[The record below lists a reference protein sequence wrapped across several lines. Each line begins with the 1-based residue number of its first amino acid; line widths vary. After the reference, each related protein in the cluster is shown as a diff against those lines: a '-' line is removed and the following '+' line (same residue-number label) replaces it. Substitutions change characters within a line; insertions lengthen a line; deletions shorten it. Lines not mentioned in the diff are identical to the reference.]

1 MKNLK
6 IGVRLGG
13 GFAAVLFLLTSLT
26 VVGIVQMQGASKE
39 TDALVNVKVR
49 NERLIGEWTKVI
61 EVNAAR
67 TAAAW
72 KVSDPG
78 HQKQFETEMAASSA
92 RATEIQNA
100 IGKSQLNAEEQA
112 LYQEVL
118 STRKAYTEVRKNVF
132 KAKNAG
138 DLELGKRLYEGDMAV
153 KRDIYLA
160 ALKKLEML
168 EAKLLDESAAQI
180 RSRYENGRLLLISLG
195 VAAILLGIACA
206 YWITRSI
213 TRPITRAVEVAEA
226 VSAGDLT
233 SHIVV
238 ESRDETGQLMHAL
251 KNMNDK
257 LISIVGQV
265 RAGTDAIST
274 ASSEIAAGNLDLS
287 SRTEEQA
294 SSLEETAS
302 SMEELTSTV
311 KLNADNA
318 RSANQLAIDASQIAS
333 KGGAVVSEVVSTMGS
348 INDSSRKIVDIISVI
363 DAIAFQTN
371 ILALNAAVEAAR
383 AGEQGRGFAVVAS
396 EVRNLAQRSSQAA
409 KEIKGLID
417 DSVQKVEAGSQLV
430 DKAGRTMDEIVQS
443 ISHVT
448 QIMNQIT
455 DASDEQR
462 TGIEQVNQA
471 IGQMDQVTQ
480 QNAALVEQAAAA
492 AESMQ
497 EQAARL
503 ADVVG
508 LFKLDAAQQYAA
520 DSVSSKV
527 VRTAAARPAQSA
539 APATRR
545 TLGPASASGPVP
557 AHAAQSA
564 AAGARTVAGQAAKVA
579 QPDPVRA
586 SKPRAPA
593 TTGADEWEEF

>member
-13 GFAAVLFLLTSLT
+13 GFAAVLALLTTLT
-26 VVGIVQMQGASKE
+26 VVGIVQMQHASQQ
-39 TDALVNVKVR
+39 TDELVNVKVR
-49 NERLIGEWTKVI
+49 NERLIGEWAKVI

-72 KVSDPG
+72 KVSDPE
-78 HQKQFETEMAASSA
+78 HQKQFEKEMAASSA
-92 RATEIQNA
+92 RATEIQDA
-100 IGKSQLNAEEQA
+100 IGKSQLNAQEQA
-112 LYQEVL
+112 LYQDVL
-118 STRKAYTEVRKNVF
+118 ATRKAYTEVRKNVF

-153 KRDIYLA
+153 KRDVYLA
-160 ALKKLEML
+160 TLNKLAQL
-168 EAKLLDESAAQI
+168 EAQLLDVTAGQI
-180 RSRYENGRLLLISLG
+180 RTRYENGRLLLVSLG
-195 VAAILLGIACA
+195 LVAIALGIACA

-226 VSAGDLT
+226 VSTGDLT

-238 ESRDETGQLMHAL
+238 ESRDETGQLMYAL

-257 LISIVGQV
+257 LVGIVGQV
-265 RAGTDAIST
+265 RASTDSIST

-287 SRTEEQA
+287 SRTEQQA

-311 KLNADNA
+311 KLNADHA

-396 EVRNLAQRSSQAA
+396 EVRNLAHRSSQAA
-409 KEIKGLID
+409 KEIKDLIN

-448 QIMNQIT
+448 QIMNQIS

-497 EQAARL
+497 EQASRL
-503 ADVVG
+503 TDVVG
-508 LFKLDAAQQYAA
+508 LFKLDASRLATVQPDSAVMPTRTPLRRPAA
-520 DSVSSKV
+520 VAL
-527 VRTAAARPAQSA
+527 RATPPAATARPGKAIKK
-539 APATRR
+539 
-545 TLGPASASGPVP
+545 PV
-557 AHAAQSA
+557 
-564 AAGARTVAGQAAKVA
+564 TAGQ
-579 QPDPVRA
+579 
-586 SKPRAPA
+586 
-593 TTGADEWEEF
+593 DEWEEF

>member
-13 GFAAVLFLLTSLT
+13 GFAAVLLLLTSLT
-26 VVGIVQMQGASKE
+26 VVGIVQMQDASRE

-49 NERLIGEWTKVI
+49 NERLIGEWAKVI

-72 KVSDPG
+72 KVSDAG
-78 HQKQFETEMAASSA
+78 HQKQFEQEMAVSSA
-92 RATEIQNA
+92 RATEIQNE
-100 IGKSQLNAEEQA
+100 IGKSQLNEQEQT
-112 LYQEVL
+112 LFQQVL
-118 STRKAYTEVRKNVF
+118 STRKAYTEVRKEVF

-138 DLELGKRLYEGDMAV
+138 DLELGKRLYEGDMAA
-153 KRDIYLA
+153 KRDIYLGT
-160 ALKKLEML
+160 LNKLAQL
-168 EAKLLDESAAQI
+168 EAQLLDVTAAQI
-180 RSRYENGRLLLISLG
+180 RSRYENGRMLLVSLG
-195 VAAILLGIACA
+195 LAAIALGIACA

-226 VSAGDLT
+226 VSTGDLT

-257 LISIVGQV
+257 LVGIVGQV
-265 RAGTDAIST
+265 RASTDSIST

-287 SRTEEQA
+287 SRTEQQA

-311 KLNADNA
+311 KLNADHA

-396 EVRNLAQRSSQAA
+396 EVRNLAHRSSQAA
-409 KEIKGLID
+409 KEIKDLIN

-430 DKAGRTMDEIVQS
+430 DRAGRTMDEIVQS

-448 QIMNQIT
+448 QIMNQIS

-497 EQAARL
+497 EQASRL
-503 ADVVG
+503 TDVVG
-508 LFKLDAAQQYAA
+508 LFKLDAARLGAVQPDSAVMPTRAPLRRPVAA
-520 DSVSSKV
+520 
-527 VRTAAARPAQSA
+527 VRSTPPAAVRPATA
-539 APATRR
+539 RKTPV
-545 TLGPASASGPVP
+545 ASG
-557 AHAAQSA
+557 Q
-564 AAGARTVAGQAAKVA
+564 
-579 QPDPVRA
+579 
-586 SKPRAPA
+586 
-593 TTGADEWEEF
+593 DEWEEF

>member
-6 IGVRLGG
+6 IGIRLGG
-13 GFAAVLFLLTSLT
+13 AFAAVLLLLTSLT
-26 VVGIVQMQGASKE
+26 VVGIVQMQSASKE
-39 TDALVNVKVR
+39 TDTLISVKVR
-49 NERLIGEWTKVI
+49 NERLIAEWTKVI

-72 KVSDPG
+72 KVSDPE
-78 HQKQFETEMAASSA
+78 HQKQFEKEMAVSSA
-92 RATEIQNA
+92 RATEIQND
-100 IGKSQLNAEEQA
+100 IGKSELNAEEQA

-118 STRKAYTEVRKNVF
+118 STRKAYTDVRKNVF

-138 DLELGKRLYEGDMAV
+138 DLELGKRLYEGDMAA

-160 ALKKLEML
+160 ALKKLEVL
-168 EAKLLDESAAQI
+168 EARLLDEAAAHI

-195 VAAILLGIACA
+195 AVAILLGIACA

-257 LISIVGQV
+257 LVSIVGQV
-265 RAGTDAIST
+265 RAGTESIST

-333 KGGAVVSEVVSTMGS
+333 KGGVVVSEVVSTMGS

-396 EVRNLAQRSSQAA
+396 EVRNLAQRSSAAA

-462 TGIEQVNQA
+462 AGIEQVNQA

-480 QNAALVEQAAAA
+480 QNAALVEEAAAA

-497 EQAARL
+497 EQAAKL

-508 LFKLDAAQQYAA
+508 VFKLDATQQYVPA
-520 DSVSSKV
+520 SVSARPAAGQPAARRTV
-527 VRTAAARPAQSA
+527 TAAARTSA
-539 APATRR
+539 PTVVAH
-545 TLGPASASGPVP
+545 SASGPVK
-557 AHAAQSA
+557 
-564 AAGARTVAGQAAKVA
+564 AAK
-579 QPDPVRA
+579 PDTA
-586 SKPRAPA
+586 HTSKPRAPVA
-593 TTGADEWEEF
+593 SGADEWEEF

>member
-13 GFAAVLFLLTSLT
+13 GFAAVLVLLTTLT
-26 VVGIVQMQGASKE
+26 VVGIVQMQNASRE
-39 TDALVNVKVR
+39 TEDLVHVKVR
-49 NERLIGEWTKVI
+49 NERLIAEWAKVI

-72 KVSDPG
+72 KVSDPE
-78 HQKQFETEMAASSA
+78 HQKQFEKEMAVSSA
-92 RATEIQNA
+92 RATEIQDA
-100 IGKSQLNAEEQA
+100 IGKSQLSDQEKA
-112 LYQEVL
+112 LYQDVL
-118 STRKAYTEVRKNVF
+118 ATRKAYTEVRRNVF

-138 DLELGKRLYEGDMAV
+138 DLELGKRLYEGDMAAR
-153 KRDIYLA
+153 RDIYLA
-160 ALKKLEML
+160 SLDKLAKLE
-168 EAKLLDESAAQI
+168 AQLLDVTAGELRAG
-180 RSRYENGRLLLISLG
+180 YENGRLLLISLG
-195 VAAILLGIACA
+195 LAAIALGIACA

-213 TRPITRAVEVAEA
+213 TRPITRAVAVAQA
-226 VSAGDLT
+226 VSTGDLT
-233 SHIVV
+233 SRIVV
-238 ESRDETGQLMHAL
+238 DSTDETGQLMQAL
-251 KNMNDK
+251 KEMNDK
-257 LISIVGQV
+257 LVSIVGQV
-265 RAGTDAIST
+265 RTSTDAIGT

-287 SRTEEQA
+287 SRTEQQA

-311 KLNADNA
+311 KRNADNA

-333 KGGAVVSEVVSTMGS
+333 RGGVVVSEVVSTMGS
-348 INDSSRKIVDIISVI
+348 INESSRKIVDIISVI

-396 EVRNLAQRSSQAA
+396 EVRGLAQRSSQAA

-455 DASDEQR
+455 DASEQQR
-462 TGIEQVNQA
+462 SGIEQVNQA

-480 QNAALVEQAAAA
+480 QNAALVEEAAAA

-497 EQAARL
+497 EQATRL
-503 ADVVG
+503 TDVVG
-508 LFKLDAAQQYAA
+508 LFKLDASQVTRA
-520 DSVSSKV
+520 V
-527 VRTAAARPAQSA
+527 AAAPVT
-539 APATRR
+539 TRR
-545 TLGPASASGPVP
+545 PQAVAV
-557 AHAAQSA
+557 A
-564 AAGARTVAGQAAKVA
+564 AAG
-579 QPDPVRA
+579 
-586 SKPRAPA
+586 KPRKAVAA
-593 TTGADEWEEF
+593 TGSDWEEF

>member
-1 MKNLK
+1 MKNLR

-13 GFAAVLFLLTSLT
+13 GFAAVLILLTSLT
-26 VVGIVQMQGASKE
+26 VVGIVQMQNASRE
-39 TDALVNVKVR
+39 TDELVNVKVR
-49 NERLIGEWTKVI
+49 NERLIGEWAKVI

-72 KVSDPG
+72 KVSDPA

-92 RATEIQNA
+92 RATEIQDA
-100 IGKSQLNAEEQA
+100 IGKSQLNAQEQA
-112 LYQEVL
+112 QYQDVL
-118 STRKAYTEVRKNVF
+118 ATRKAYTEVRKNVF

-138 DLELGKRLYEGDMAV
+138 DMALGRQLYEGEMATR
-153 KRDIYLA
+153 RDSYLA
-160 ALKKLEML
+160 SLSKLAQL
-168 EAKLLDESAAQI
+168 EAQLLDVTAGQI

-213 TRPITRAVEVAEA
+213 TRPITRAVEVAQA

-233 SHIVV
+233 SNIVV
-238 ESRDETGQLMHAL
+238 DSTDETGQLMHAL
-251 KNMNDK
+251 KDMNDK
-257 LISIVGQV
+257 LVSIVSQV
-265 RAGTDAIST
+265 RASTDSIAT
-274 ASSEIAAGNLDLS
+274 ASGEIAAGNLDLS
-287 SRTEEQA
+287 SRTEQQA

-311 KLNADNA
+311 KHNADNA
-318 RSANQLAIDASQIAS
+318 RSANQLALDASQIAS
-333 KGGAVVSEVVSTMGS
+333 RGGAVVSEVVSTMGS

-383 AGEQGRGFAVVAS
+383 AGEQGRGFAVVAT

-455 DASDEQR
+455 DASEEQR
-462 TGIEQVNQA
+462 AGIEQVNQA

-480 QNAALVEQAAAA
+480 QNAALVEEAAAA

-497 EQAARL
+497 DQAARL
-503 ADVVG
+503 RGVVG
-508 LFKLDAAQQYAA
+508 LFKLDARQVA
-520 DSVSSKV
+520 
-527 VRTAAARPAQSA
+527 RAAAAPSAPLVPAVRRSA
-539 APATRR
+539 A
-545 TLGPASASGPVP
+545 L
-557 AHAAQSA
+557 
-564 AAGARTVAGQAAKVA
+564 AAGKAK
-579 QPDPVRA
+579 
-586 SKPRAPA
+586 
-593 TTGADEWEEF
+593 EWEEF

>member
-13 GFAAVLFLLTSLT
+13 AFAAVLLLLTSLT
-26 VVGIVQMQGASKE
+26 VVGIVQMQSASKE
-39 TDALVNVKVR
+39 TDTLVNVKVR
-49 NERLIGEWTKVI
+49 NERLIAEWTKVI

-72 KVSDPG
+72 KVSDPE
-78 HQKQFETEMAASSA
+78 HQKQFEKEMAVSSA
-92 RATEIQNA
+92 RATEIQND
-100 IGKSQLNAEEQA
+100 IGKSELNAEEQA

-138 DLELGKRLYEGDMAV
+138 DLELGKRLYEGDMAA

-160 ALKKLEML
+160 ALKKLEVL
-168 EAKLLDESAAQI
+168 EARLLDEAAVQI

-195 VAAILLGIACA
+195 AVAILLGIACA

-257 LISIVGQV
+257 LVSIVGQV
-265 RAGTDAIST
+265 RAGTESIST

-311 KLNADNA
+311 KLNAENA

-333 KGGAVVSEVVSTMGS
+333 KGGVVVSEVVSTMGS

-396 EVRNLAQRSSQAA
+396 EVRNLAQRSSAAA

-462 TGIEQVNQA
+462 AGIEQVNQA

-480 QNAALVEQAAAA
+480 QNAALVEEAAAA

-497 EQAARL
+497 EQAAKL

-508 LFKLDAAQQYAA
+508 VFKLDATQQYVPA
-520 DSVSSKV
+520 SVSARPAAGQPAARRTV
-527 VRTAAARPAQSA
+527 TAAARTSA
-539 APATRR
+539 PTVVAR
-545 TLGPASASGPVP
+545 SASGPVK
-557 AHAAQSA
+557 
-564 AAGARTVAGQAAKVA
+564 AAKPNTVHT
-579 QPDPVRA
+579 
-586 SKPRAPA
+586 SKPRTAVA
-593 TTGADEWEEF
+593 SGADEWEEF

>member
-13 GFAAVLFLLTSLT
+13 GFAAVLALLTTLT
-26 VVGIVQMQGASKE
+26 VVGIVQMQHASQQ

-49 NERLIGEWTKVI
+49 NERLIGEWAKVI

-72 KVSDPG
+72 KVSDPE
-78 HQKQFETEMAASSA
+78 HQKQFEKEMAASSA
-92 RATEIQNA
+92 RATEIQDA
-100 IGKSQLNAEEQA
+100 IGKSQLNAQEQA
-112 LYQEVL
+112 LYQDVL
-118 STRKAYTEVRKNVF
+118 ATRKAYTEVRKNVF

-138 DLELGKRLYEGDMAV
+138 DLELGKRLYEGEMAA

-160 ALKKLEML
+160 SLDKLAKLE
-168 EAKLLDESAAQI
+168 AQLLDVTAGEI
-180 RSRYENGRLLLISLG
+180 RAGYENGRLLLGSLG

-213 TRPITRAVEVAEA
+213 TRPITRAVEVAQA
-226 VSAGDLT
+226 VSTGDLT
-233 SHIVV
+233 SDIVV
-238 ESRDETGQLMHAL
+238 DSTDETGQLMHAL
-251 KNMNDK
+251 KDMNDK
-257 LISIVGQV
+257 LVSIVGQV
-265 RAGTDAIST
+265 RASTDSIGT

-287 SRTEEQA
+287 SRTEQQA

-333 KGGAVVSEVVSTMGS
+333 RGGAVVSEVVSTMGS

-455 DASDEQR
+455 DASEEQR
-462 TGIEQVNQA
+462 AGIEQVNQA

-480 QNAALVEQAAAA
+480 QNAALVEEAAAA

-503 ADVVG
+503 TDVVG
-508 LFKLDAAQQYAA
+508 LFKLDARQVTRA
-520 DSVSSKV
+520 
-527 VRTAAARPAQSA
+527 SA
-539 APATRR
+539 VAPVTTRR
-545 TLGPASASGPVP
+545 PLAVA
-557 AHAAQSA
+557 
-564 AAGARTVAGQAAKVA
+564 VAG
-579 QPDPVRA
+579 
-586 SKPRAPA
+586 KPRKAVAA
-593 TTGADEWEEF
+593 TAGDWEEF

>member
-13 GFAAVLFLLTSLT
+13 GFAAVLLLLLSLT
-26 VVGIVQMQGASKE
+26 VVGIVQMQSASKE

-72 KVSDPG
+72 KVSDPA

-92 RATEIQNA
+92 RATEIQND
-100 IGKSQLNAEEQA
+100 IGKSELNAQEQA

-118 STRKAYTEVRKNVF
+118 STRKAYTEVRKEVF

-160 ALKKLEML
+160 SLKKLELL
-168 EAKLLDESAAQI
+168 EAGLLDETAAQI

-238 ESRDETGQLMHAL
+238 DSRDETGQLMHAL

-257 LISIVGQV
+257 LVSIVGQV
-265 RAGTDAIST
+265 RAGTESIGT
-274 ASSEIAAGNLDLS
+274 ASSQIAAGNLDLS

-333 KGGAVVSEVVSTMGS
+333 KGGVVVSEVVSTMGS

-396 EVRNLAQRSSQAA
+396 EVRNLAQRSAAAA

-417 DSVQKVEAGSQLV
+417 DSVEKVEAGSQLV

-455 DASDEQR
+455 DASEEQR
-462 TGIEQVNQA
+462 AGIEQVNQA
-471 IGQMDQVTQ
+471 VGQMDQVTQ
-480 QNAALVEQAAAA
+480 QNAALVEEAAAA

-497 EQAARL
+497 EQAAKL

-508 LFKLDAAQQYAA
+508 LFKLDATQQYAA
-520 DSVSSKV
+520 ANAAANTANTANAATTATTARVSG
-527 VRTAAARPAQSA
+527 AARPVA
-539 APATRR
+539 APAAVKSATR
-545 TLGPASASGPVP
+545 
-557 AHAAQSA
+557 
-564 AAGARTVAGQAAKVA
+564 
-579 QPDPVRA
+579 
-586 SKPRAPA
+586 RAPA
-593 TTGADEWEEF
+593 PAVAVPARTAMADAARTRTPKAPVASGADEWEEF

>member
-13 GFAAVLFLLTSLT
+13 GFAAVLLLLTSLT
-26 VVGIVQMQGASKE
+26 VVGIVQMQSASKE

-72 KVSDPG
+72 KVSDPE
-78 HQKQFETEMAASSA
+78 HQKQFEKEMAVSSA
-92 RATEIQNA
+92 RATEIQND
-100 IGKSQLNAEEQA
+100 IGKSQLSAEEQA
-112 LYQEVL
+112 LYQDVL

-138 DLELGKRLYEGDMAV
+138 DLELGKRLYEGDMGV

-160 ALKKLEML
+160 SLKKLEVL

-180 RSRYENGRLLLISLG
+180 RSRYESGRLLLISLG

-257 LISIVGQV
+257 LVSIVGQV
-265 RAGTDAIST
+265 RAGTESIST

-333 KGGAVVSEVVSTMGS
+333 KGGVVVSEVVSTMGS

-396 EVRNLAQRSSQAA
+396 EVRNLAQRSSAAA

-462 TGIEQVNQA
+462 TGIEQVNRA

-480 QNAALVEQAAAA
+480 QNAALVEEAAAA

-497 EQAARL
+497 EQAAKL
-503 ADVVG
+503 AEVVG
-508 LFKLDAAQQYAA
+508 VFKLDATQHYVAA
-520 DSVSSKV
+520 SAGPSV
-527 VRTAAARPAQSA
+527 TASAPAAMRPATRPVTRPTIQPARHRAPAPAVA
-539 APATRR
+539 APAP
-545 TLGPASASGPVP
+545 GK
-557 AHAAQSA
+557 AAQA
-564 AAGARTVAGQAAKVA
+564 DA
-579 QPDPVRA
+579 VRA
-586 SKPRAPA
+586 RAPKA
-593 TTGADEWEEF
+593 PVASGADEWEEF

>member
-13 GFAAVLFLLTSLT
+13 GFAAVLLLLTSLT
-26 VVGIVQMQGASKE
+26 VVGIVQMQSASKE

-72 KVSDPG
+72 KVSDPE
-78 HQKQFETEMAASSA
+78 HQKQFEKEMSVSSA
-92 RATEIQNA
+92 RATEIQND
-100 IGKSQLNAEEQA
+100 IGKSQLSAEEQA
-112 LYQEVL
+112 LYQDVL

-160 ALKKLEML
+160 ALKKLEVL
-168 EAKLLDESAAQI
+168 EAKLLNESAAQI
-180 RSRYENGRLLLISLG
+180 RSRYESGRLLLISLG
-195 VAAILLGIACA
+195 VVAILLGIACA

-257 LISIVGQV
+257 LVSIVGQV
-265 RAGTDAIST
+265 RVGTESIST

-333 KGGAVVSEVVSTMGS
+333 KGGVVVSEVVSTMGS

-396 EVRNLAQRSSQAA
+396 EVRNLAQRSSAAA

-462 TGIEQVNQA
+462 AGIEQVNRA

-480 QNAALVEQAAAA
+480 QNAALVEEAAAA

-497 EQAARL
+497 EQAAKL

-508 LFKLDAAQQYAA
+508 VFKLDATQHYVAA
-520 DSVSSKV
+520 SAGPSV
-527 VRTAAARPAQSA
+527 TASAPGKAAMQAATRPALR
-539 APATRR
+539 PAIQ
-545 TLGPASASGPVP
+545 PAK
-557 AHAAQSA
+557 
-564 AAGARTVAGQAAKVA
+564 R
-579 QPDPVRA
+579 
-586 SKPRAPA
+586 RAPA
-593 TTGADEWEEF
+593 PAVAARAPKAPVASGADEWEEF

>member
-13 GFAAVLFLLTSLT
+13 GFAAVLLLLTTLT
-26 VVGIVQMQGASKE
+26 VVGIVQMQSASKE

-72 KVSDPG
+72 KVSDPE
-78 HQKQFETEMAASSA
+78 HQKQFEKEMAVSSS
-92 RATEIQNA
+92 RATEIQDA
-100 IGKSQLNAEEQA
+100 IGKSELNAEEQS

-138 DLELGKRLYEGDMAV
+138 DLELGKRLYEGDMAA
-153 KRDIYLA
+153 KRDVYLA
-160 ALKKLEML
+160 ALKKLEVL
-168 EAKLLDESAAQI
+168 EARLLDETAAQI

-195 VAAILLGIACA
+195 VVAILLGIACA

-213 TRPITRAVEVAEA
+213 TRPITRAVEVAQA

-257 LISIVGQV
+257 LVSIVGQV
-265 RAGTDAIST
+265 RAGTESIST

-333 KGGAVVSEVVSTMGS
+333 KGGVVVSEVVSTMGS

-396 EVRNLAQRSSQAA
+396 EVRNLAQRSSAAA

-417 DSVQKVEAGSQLV
+417 DSVQKVEAGSHLV

-462 TGIEQVNQA
+462 AGIEQVNQA

-480 QNAALVEQAAAA
+480 QNAALVEEAAAA

-497 EQAARL
+497 EQAAKL

-508 LFKLDAAQQYAA
+508 LFKLDATQQYVSA
-520 DSVSSKV
+520 SVS
-527 VRTAAARPAQSA
+527 ARPAA
-539 APATRR
+539 ANVVKPAARR
-545 TLGPASASGPVP
+545 TVTASARTSASTFVAHAASGP
-557 AHAAQSA
+557 AK
-564 AAGARTVAGQAAKVA
+564 AAK
-579 QPDPVRA
+579 PDTTPA
-586 SKPRAPA
+586 SKPRAPVA
-593 TTGADEWEEF
+593 SGADEWEEF

>member
-13 GFAAVLFLLTSLT
+13 GFAAVLLLLTSLT
-26 VVGIVQMQGASKE
+26 VVGIVQMQSASKE

-72 KVSDPG
+72 KVSDPE
-78 HQKQFETEMAASSA
+78 HQKQFEKEMAVSSA
-92 RATEIQNA
+92 RATEIQND
-100 IGKSQLNAEEQA
+100 IGKSQLSAEEQA
-112 LYQEVL
+112 LYQDVL

-138 DLELGKRLYEGDMAV
+138 DLELGKRLYEGDMAA

-160 ALKKLEML
+160 ALKKLEVL

-180 RSRYENGRLLLISLG
+180 RSRYESGRLLLISLG

-257 LISIVGQV
+257 LVSIVGQV
-265 RAGTDAIST
+265 RAGTESIST

-333 KGGAVVSEVVSTMGS
+333 KGGVVVSEVVSTMGS

-396 EVRNLAQRSSQAA
+396 EVRNLAQRSSAAA

-480 QNAALVEQAAAA
+480 QNAALVEEAAAA

-497 EQAARL
+497 EQAAKL

-508 LFKLDAAQQYAA
+508 LFKLDATQHYVSASASPSVTASAPAA
-520 DSVSSKV
+520 M
-527 VRTAAARPAQSA
+527 RPATRPVTRPTMQPARHRAPAPAVA
-539 APATRR
+539 APAP
-545 TLGPASASGPVP
+545 GK
-557 AHAAQSA
+557 AAQA
-564 AAGARTVAGQAAKVA
+564 DA
-579 QPDPVRA
+579 VRA
-586 SKPRAPA
+586 RAPKA
-593 TTGADEWEEF
+593 PVASGADEWEEF

>member
-13 GFAAVLFLLTSLT
+13 AFAAVLLLLTSLT
-26 VVGIVQMQGASKE
+26 VVGIVQMQSASKE

-72 KVSDPG
+72 KVGDPE
-78 HQKQFETEMAASSA
+78 HQKQFEQEMAVSSA

-100 IGKSQLNAEEQA
+100 IGKSELSAEEQA

-118 STRKAYTEVRKNVF
+118 STRKAYTDVRKDVF

-138 DLELGKRLYEGDMAV
+138 DLELGKRLYEGDMTT

-160 ALKKLEML
+160 SLNKLAVL
-168 EAKLLDESAAQI
+168 EARLLDEAATHI
-180 RSRYENGRLLLISLG
+180 RSRYENGRLLQISLG
-195 VAAILLGIACA
+195 AVAILLGIACA

-238 ESRDETGQLMHAL
+238 DSRDETGQLMHAL

-257 LISIVGQV
+257 LVSIVGQV
-265 RAGTDAIST
+265 RVGTESIST

-302 SMEELTSTV
+302 SMEDLTSTV
-311 KLNADNA
+311 KRNADNA

-396 EVRNLAQRSSQAA
+396 EVRNLAQRSSAAA

-462 TGIEQVNQA
+462 AGIEQVNQA

-497 EQAARL
+497 EQAAKL

-508 LFKLDAAQQYAA
+508 VFKLDATQHYVSTSAA
-520 DSVSSKV
+520 LSVKAPAP
-527 VRTAAARPAQSA
+527 VRTAVRPVAHAAVRRSPAQPAASPGKA
-539 APATRR
+539 APAEAVR
-545 TLGPASASGPVP
+545 
-557 AHAAQSA
+557 
-564 AAGARTVAGQAAKVA
+564 ARTPKAPVA
-579 QPDPVRA
+579 
-586 SKPRAPA
+586 S
-593 TTGADEWEEF
+593 GADEWEEF

>member
-26 VVGIVQMQGASKE
+26 VVGIVQMQSASKE

-49 NERLIGEWTKVI
+49 NERLIAEWTKVI

-72 KVSDPG
+72 KVSDPE
-78 HQKQFETEMAASSA
+78 HQKQFEKEMAVSSA
-92 RATEIQNA
+92 RATEIQND
-100 IGKSQLNAEEQA
+100 IGKSELSADEQA

-160 ALKKLEML
+160 SLKKLELL
-168 EAKLLDESAAQI
+168 EAKLLDETAAQI

-195 VAAILLGIACA
+195 VVAILLGIACA

-257 LISIVGQV
+257 LVSIVGQV
-265 RAGTDAIST
+265 RAGTESIST

-333 KGGAVVSEVVSTMGS
+333 KGGVVVSEVVSTMGS

-396 EVRNLAQRSSQAA
+396 EVRNLAQRSSAAA

-462 TGIEQVNQA
+462 AGIEQVNQA

-480 QNAALVEQAAAA
+480 QNAALVEEAAAA

-503 ADVVG
+503 AEVVG
-508 LFKLDAAQQYAA
+508 VFKLDATQQYVAA
-520 DSVSSKV
+520 SAGPSV
-527 VRTAAARPAQSA
+527 TAPAPAAMRAAMRPAIQ
-539 APATRR
+539 PAKRR
-545 TLGPASASGPVP
+545 APASAVTASTSDKAAPVE
-557 AHAAQSA
+557 AM
-564 AAGARTVAGQAAKVA
+564 R
-579 QPDPVRA
+579 
-586 SKPRAPA
+586 PRAPKA
-593 TTGADEWEEF
+593 PVASGADEWEEF

>member
-1 MKNLK
+1 M
-6 IGVRLGG
+6 
-13 GFAAVLFLLTSLT
+13 
-26 VVGIVQMQGASKE
+26 VGIVQMQSASKE

-72 KVSDPG
+72 KVSDPE
-78 HQKQFETEMAASSA
+78 HQKQFEKEMSVSSA
-92 RATEIQNA
+92 RATEIQND
-100 IGKSQLNAEEQA
+100 IGKSQLSAEEQA
-112 LYQEVL
+112 LYQDVL

-160 ALKKLEML
+160 ALKKLEVL
-168 EAKLLDESAAQI
+168 EAKLLNESAAQI
-180 RSRYENGRLLLISLG
+180 RSRYESGRLLLISLG
-195 VAAILLGIACA
+195 VVAILLGIACA

-257 LISIVGQV
+257 LVSIVGQV
-265 RAGTDAIST
+265 RVGTESIST

-333 KGGAVVSEVVSTMGS
+333 KGGVVVSEVVSTMGS

-396 EVRNLAQRSSQAA
+396 EVRNLAQRSSAAA

-462 TGIEQVNQA
+462 AGIEQVNRA

-480 QNAALVEQAAAA
+480 QNAALVEEAAAA

-497 EQAARL
+497 EQAAKL

-508 LFKLDAAQQYAA
+508 VFKLDATQHYVAA
-520 DSVSSKV
+520 SAGPSV
-527 VRTAAARPAQSA
+527 TASAPGKAAMQAATRPALR
-539 APATRR
+539 PAIQ
-545 TLGPASASGPVP
+545 PAK
-557 AHAAQSA
+557 
-564 AAGARTVAGQAAKVA
+564 R
-579 QPDPVRA
+579 
-586 SKPRAPA
+586 RAPA
-593 TTGADEWEEF
+593 PAVAARAPKAPVASGADEWEEF

>member
-13 GFAAVLFLLTSLT
+13 GFAAVLLLLTSLT
-26 VVGIVQMQGASKE
+26 VVGIVQMQSASKE

-72 KVSDPG
+72 KVSDPE
-78 HQKQFETEMAASSA
+78 HQKQFEQEMAVSSA
-92 RATEIQNA
+92 RATEIQND
-100 IGKSQLNAEEQA
+100 IGKSELSPDEQA

-118 STRKAYTEVRKNVF
+118 NTRKAYTEVRKNVF

-160 ALKKLEML
+160 SLKKLELL
-168 EAKLLDESAAQI
+168 EAKLLDETAAQI
-180 RSRYENGRLLLISLG
+180 RSRYENGRMLLISLG
-195 VAAILLGIACA
+195 VVAILLGIACA

-257 LISIVGQV
+257 LVSIVGQV
-265 RAGTDAIST
+265 RAGTESIST

-333 KGGAVVSEVVSTMGS
+333 KGGVVVSEVVSTMGS

-396 EVRNLAQRSSQAA
+396 EVRNLAQRSSAAA

-462 TGIEQVNQA
+462 AGIEQVNQA

-480 QNAALVEQAAAA
+480 QNAALVEEAAAA

-497 EQAARL
+497 EQAAKL

-508 LFKLDAAQQYAA
+508 LFKLDATQHYVSASAGP
-520 DSVSSKV
+520 SV
-527 VRTAAARPAQSA
+527 TASAPGKSATRPAPAIQPARHRAPAATVA
-539 APATRR
+539 APAP
-545 TLGPASASGPVP
+545 GK
-557 AHAAQSA
+557 AAQAEA
-564 AAGARTVAGQAAKVA
+564 ARARVSKAPVA
-579 QPDPVRA
+579 
-586 SKPRAPA
+586 S
-593 TTGADEWEEF
+593 GADEWEEF

>member
-1 MKNLK
+1 MKNLR

-13 GFAAVLFLLTSLT
+13 GFAAVLVLLTSLT
-26 VVGIVQMQGASKE
+26 VVGIVQMQNASRE
-39 TDALVNVKVR
+39 TDELVNVKVR
-49 NERLIGEWTKVI
+49 NERLIGEWAKVI

-72 KVSDPG
+72 KVSDPA

-92 RATEIQNA
+92 RATEIQDA
-100 IGKSQLNAEEQA
+100 IGKSQLNAEERAQ
-112 LYQEVL
+112 YQEVL
-118 STRKAYTEVRKNVF
+118 ATRKAYTEVRKNVF

-138 DLELGKRLYEGDMAV
+138 DLELGKRLYEGEMATR
-153 KRDIYLA
+153 RDVYLA
-160 ALKKLEML
+160 SLNKLARL
-168 EAKLLDESAAQI
+168 EAQLLDVTAGQI

-195 VAAILLGIACA
+195 TAAILLGIACA

-213 TRPITRAVEVAEA
+213 TRPITRAVEVAQA
-226 VSAGDLT
+226 VSTGDLT
-233 SHIVV
+233 SEIVV
-238 ESRDETGQLMHAL
+238 DSTDETGQLMHAL
-251 KNMNDK
+251 KDMNDK
-257 LISIVGQV
+257 LVSIVSQV
-265 RAGTDAIST
+265 RASTDSIAT
-274 ASSEIAAGNLDLS
+274 ASGEIAAGNLDLS
-287 SRTEEQA
+287 SRTEQQA

-311 KLNADNA
+311 KHNADNA

-333 KGGAVVSEVVSTMGS
+333 RGGAVVSEVVSTMGS

-383 AGEQGRGFAVVAS
+383 AGEQGRGFAVVAT

-455 DASDEQR
+455 DASEEQR
-462 TGIEQVNQA
+462 AGIEQVNQA

-480 QNAALVEQAAAA
+480 QNAALVEEAAAA

-503 ADVVG
+503 TGVVG
-508 LFKLDAAQQYAA
+508 LFKLDAGQLARAA
-520 DSVSSKV
+520 S
-527 VRTAAARPAQSA
+527 APAARVA
-539 APATRR
+539 RR
-545 TLGPASASGPVP
+545 PDALVT
-557 AHAAQSA
+557 
-564 AAGARTVAGQAAKVA
+564 GQAR
-579 QPDPVRA
+579 Q
-586 SKPRAPA
+586 
-593 TTGADEWEEF
+593 WEEF

>member
-13 GFAAVLFLLTSLT
+13 GFAAVLLLLTSLT
-26 VVGIVQMQGASKE
+26 VVGIVQMQSASLE
-39 TDALVNVKVR
+39 TDQLVNVKVR

-72 KVSDPG
+72 KVSDPE
-78 HQKQFETEMAASSA
+78 HQKQFEKEMAVSSA
-92 RATEIQNA
+92 RATEIQND
-100 IGKSQLNAEEQA
+100 IGKSELSAEEQA

-118 STRKAYTEVRKNVF
+118 STRKAYTDVRKDVF

-160 ALKKLEML
+160 ALKKLAVR
-168 EAKLLDESAAQI
+168 EARLLDETAAQI
-180 RSRYENGRLLLISLG
+180 RARYENGRLLLISLG
-195 VAAILLGIACA
+195 MAAMLLGIACA

-213 TRPITRAVEVAEA
+213 TRPITRAVQVAEA

-257 LISIVGQV
+257 LVSIVGQV
-265 RAGTDAIST
+265 RSGTESIST

-363 DAIAFQTN
+363 DAIASQTN

-396 EVRNLAQRSSQAA
+396 EVRNLAQRSAAAA

-417 DSVQKVEAGSQLV
+417 DSVEKVEAGSQLV

-455 DASDEQR
+455 DASEEQR
-462 TGIEQVNQA
+462 AGIEQVNQA
-471 IGQMDQVTQ
+471 VGQMDQVTQ
-480 QNAALVEQAAAA
+480 QNAALVEEAAAA

-497 EQAARL
+497 EQAAKL

-508 LFKLDAAQQYAA
+508 LFKLDATQQYAA
-520 DSVSSKV
+520 ANAAANTANTANAATTATTARVSG
-527 VRTAAARPAQSA
+527 AARPVA
-539 APATRR
+539 APAAVKSATR
-545 TLGPASASGPVP
+545 
-557 AHAAQSA
+557 
-564 AAGARTVAGQAAKVA
+564 
-579 QPDPVRA
+579 
-586 SKPRAPA
+586 RAPA
-593 TTGADEWEEF
+593 PAVAVPARTAMADAARTRTPKAPVASGADEWEEF

>member
-13 GFAAVLFLLTSLT
+13 GFAAVLLLLTTLT
-26 VVGIVQMQGASKE
+26 VVGIVQMQSASKE

-72 KVSDPG
+72 KVSDPE
-78 HQKQFETEMAASSA
+78 HQKQFEKEMAVSSA
-92 RATEIQNA
+92 RATEIQND
-100 IGKSQLNAEEQA
+100 IGKSQLSAEEQA
-112 LYQEVL
+112 LYQDVL

-138 DLELGKRLYEGDMAV
+138 DLELGKRLYEGDMAA

-180 RSRYENGRLLLISLG
+180 RSRYESGRLLLISLG
-195 VAAILLGIACA
+195 VVAILLGIACA

-226 VSAGDLT
+226 VSAGNLT

-257 LISIVGQV
+257 LVSIVGQV
-265 RAGTDAIST
+265 RAGTESIST

-333 KGGAVVSEVVSTMGS
+333 KGGVVVSEVVSTMGS

-396 EVRNLAQRSSQAA
+396 EVRNLAQRSSAAA

-462 TGIEQVNQA
+462 TGIEQVNRA

-480 QNAALVEQAAAA
+480 QNAALVEEAAAA

-497 EQAARL
+497 EQAAKL
-503 ADVVG
+503 AEVVG
-508 LFKLDAAQQYAA
+508 VFKLDATQHHVAA
-520 DSVSSKV
+520 SAGPSV
-527 VRTAAARPAQSA
+527 TASAPAAMRPATRPVTRPTIQPARHRAPAPAVA
-539 APATRR
+539 APAP
-545 TLGPASASGPVP
+545 GK
-557 AHAAQSA
+557 AAQA
-564 AAGARTVAGQAAKVA
+564 DA
-579 QPDPVRA
+579 VRA
-586 SKPRAPA
+586 RAPKA
-593 TTGADEWEEF
+593 PVASGADEWEEF

>member
-1 MKNLK
+1 MKNLR

-13 GFAAVLFLLTSLT
+13 GFAAVLVLLTSLT
-26 VVGIVQMQGASKE
+26 VVGIVQMQNASRE
-39 TDALVNVKVR
+39 TDELVNVKVR
-49 NERLIGEWTKVI
+49 NERLIGEWAKVI

-72 KVSDPG
+72 KVSDPA

-92 RATEIQNA
+92 RATEIQDA
-100 IGKSQLNAEEQA
+100 IGKSQLNAQEQA
-112 LYQEVL
+112 QYQDVL
-118 STRKAYTEVRKNVF
+118 ATRKAYTEVRKNVF

-138 DLELGKRLYEGDMAV
+138 DMALGRQLYEGEMATR
-153 KRDIYLA
+153 RDSYLA
-160 ALKKLEML
+160 SLSKLAQL
-168 EAKLLDESAAQI
+168 EAQLLDVTAGQI

-213 TRPITRAVEVAEA
+213 TRPITRAVEVAQA

-233 SHIVV
+233 SNIVV
-238 ESRDETGQLMHAL
+238 DSTDETGQLMHAL
-251 KNMNDK
+251 KDMNDK
-257 LISIVGQV
+257 LVSIVSQV
-265 RAGTDAIST
+265 RASTDSIAT
-274 ASSEIAAGNLDLS
+274 ASGEIAAGNLDLS
-287 SRTEEQA
+287 SRTEQQA

-311 KLNADNA
+311 KHNADNA

-333 KGGAVVSEVVSTMGS
+333 RGGAVVSEVVSTMGS

-383 AGEQGRGFAVVAS
+383 AGEQGRGFAVVAT

-455 DASDEQR
+455 DASEEQR
-462 TGIEQVNQA
+462 AGIEQVNQA

-480 QNAALVEQAAAA
+480 QNAALVEEAAAA

-497 EQAARL
+497 DQAARL
-503 ADVVG
+503 SGVVG
-508 LFKLDAAQQYAA
+508 LFKLDARQVA
-520 DSVSSKV
+520 
-527 VRTAAARPAQSA
+527 RAAAAPSAPLVPAVRRSA
-539 APATRR
+539 A
-545 TLGPASASGPVP
+545 L
-557 AHAAQSA
+557 
-564 AAGARTVAGQAAKVA
+564 AAGKAK
-579 QPDPVRA
+579 
-586 SKPRAPA
+586 
-593 TTGADEWEEF
+593 EWEEF

>member
-13 GFAAVLFLLTSLT
+13 GFAAVLLLLTTLT
-26 VVGIVQMQGASKE
+26 VVGIVQMQSASKE

-72 KVSDPG
+72 KVSDPE
-78 HQKQFETEMAASSA
+78 HQKQFEKEMAVSSA
-92 RATEIQNA
+92 RATEIQND
-100 IGKSQLNAEEQA
+100 IGKSQLSAEEQA
-112 LYQEVL
+112 LYQDVL

-138 DLELGKRLYEGDMAV
+138 DLELGKRLYEGDMAA

-180 RSRYENGRLLLISLG
+180 RSRYESGRLLLISLG
-195 VAAILLGIACA
+195 VVAILLGIACA

-226 VSAGDLT
+226 VSAGNLT

-257 LISIVGQV
+257 LVSIVGQV
-265 RAGTDAIST
+265 RAGTESIST

-333 KGGAVVSEVVSTMGS
+333 KGGVVVSEVVSTMGS

-363 DAIAFQTN
+363 DGIAFQTN

-396 EVRNLAQRSSQAA
+396 EVRNLAQRSSAAA

-462 TGIEQVNQA
+462 TGIEQVNRA

-480 QNAALVEQAAAA
+480 QNAALVEEAAAA

-497 EQAARL
+497 EQAAKL
-503 ADVVG
+503 AEVVG
-508 LFKLDAAQQYAA
+508 VFKLDATQHHVAA
-520 DSVSSKV
+520 SAGPSV
-527 VRTAAARPAQSA
+527 TASAPAAMRPATRPVTRPTIQPARHRAPAPAVA
-539 APATRR
+539 APAP
-545 TLGPASASGPVP
+545 GK
-557 AHAAQSA
+557 AAQA
-564 AAGARTVAGQAAKVA
+564 DA
-579 QPDPVRA
+579 VRA
-586 SKPRAPA
+586 RAPKA
-593 TTGADEWEEF
+593 PVASGADEWEEF

>member
-13 GFAAVLFLLTSLT
+13 AFAAVLLLLTTLT
-26 VVGIVQMQGASKE
+26 VVGIAQMQSASKE

-72 KVSDPG
+72 KVSDPE
-78 HQKQFETEMAASSA
+78 HQKQFEQEMAVSSA
-92 RATEIQNA
+92 RATEIQND
-100 IGKSQLNAEEQA
+100 IGKSELNAEEQA

-160 ALKKLEML
+160 SLKKLAVL
-168 EAKLLDESAAQI
+168 EARLLDDAAAQI

-195 VAAILLGIACA
+195 VVAILLGIACA

-213 TRPITRAVEVAEA
+213 TRPITRAVEVAQA

-238 ESRDETGQLMHAL
+238 DSRDETGQLMHAL

-257 LISIVGQV
+257 LVSIVGQV
-265 RAGTDAIST
+265 RVGTESIST

-311 KLNADNA
+311 KRNADNA

-333 KGGAVVSEVVSTMGS
+333 KGGVVVSEVVSTMGS

-396 EVRNLAQRSSQAA
+396 EVRNLAQRSSAAA

-448 QIMNQIT
+448 QIMNEIT

-462 TGIEQVNQA
+462 AGIEQVNQA

-480 QNAALVEQAAAA
+480 QNAALVEEAAAA

-497 EQAARL
+497 EQAAKL
-503 ADVVG
+503 AEVVG
-508 LFKLDAAQQYAA
+508 VFKLDATQQYAA
-520 DSVSSKV
+520 
-527 VRTAAARPAQSA
+527 ASA
-539 APATRR
+539 APSMTARAPVAMRPALQPAKRR
-545 TLGPASASGPVP
+545 PPAP
-557 AHAAQSA
+557 AVTTPTPGTAAPA
-564 AAGARTVAGQAAKVA
+564 EA
-579 QPDPVRA
+579 VRA
-586 SKPRAPA
+586 RAPKA
-593 TTGADEWEEF
+593 PVASGADEWEEF

>member
-1 MKNLK
+1 MKNLR

-13 GFAAVLFLLTSLT
+13 GFAAVLVLLTSLT
-26 VVGIVQMQGASKE
+26 VVGIVQMQNASRE
-39 TDALVNVKVR
+39 TDELVNVKVR
-49 NERLIGEWTKVI
+49 NERLIGEWAKVI

-72 KVSDPG
+72 KVSDPV

-92 RATEIQNA
+92 RATEIQDA

-112 LYQEVL
+112 QYQEVL
-118 STRKAYTEVRKNVF
+118 ATRKAYTEVRKNVF

-138 DLELGKRLYEGDMAV
+138 DLELGKRLYEGEMATR
-153 KRDIYLA
+153 RDVYLA
-160 ALKKLEML
+160 SLNKLARL
-168 EAKLLDESAAQI
+168 EAQLLDVTAGQI

-213 TRPITRAVEVAEA
+213 TRPITRAVEVAQA
-226 VSAGDLT
+226 VSTGDLT
-233 SHIVV
+233 SEIVV
-238 ESRDETGQLMHAL
+238 DSTDETGQLMHAL
-251 KNMNDK
+251 KDMNDK
-257 LISIVGQV
+257 LVSIVSQV
-265 RAGTDAIST
+265 RASTDSIAT
-274 ASSEIAAGNLDLS
+274 ASGEIAAGNLDLS
-287 SRTEEQA
+287 SRTEQQA

-311 KLNADNA
+311 KHNADNA

-333 KGGAVVSEVVSTMGS
+333 RGGAVVSEVVSTMGS

-396 EVRNLAQRSSQAA
+396 EVRNLAQRSSAAA

-455 DASDEQR
+455 DASEEQR
-462 TGIEQVNQA
+462 AGIEQVNQA

-480 QNAALVEQAAAA
+480 QNAALVEEAAAA

-497 EQAARL
+497 DQAARL
-503 ADVVG
+503 SGVVG
-508 LFKLDAAQQYAA
+508 LFKLDARQVA
-520 DSVSSKV
+520 
-527 VRTAAARPAQSA
+527 RAAAAPSAPLVPAVRRSA
-539 APATRR
+539 A
-545 TLGPASASGPVP
+545 L
-557 AHAAQSA
+557 
-564 AAGARTVAGQAAKVA
+564 AAGKAK
-579 QPDPVRA
+579 
-586 SKPRAPA
+586 
-593 TTGADEWEEF
+593 EWEEF

>member
-13 GFAAVLFLLTSLT
+13 GFAAVLLLLLSLT
-26 VVGIVQMQGASKE
+26 VVGIVQMQSASKE

-72 KVSDPG
+72 KVSDPA

-92 RATEIQNA
+92 RATEIQND
-100 IGKSQLNAEEQA
+100 IGKSELNAQEQA

-118 STRKAYTEVRKNVF
+118 STRKAYTEVRKEVF

-160 ALKKLEML
+160 SLKKLELL
-168 EAKLLDESAAQI
+168 EAGLLDETAAQI

-238 ESRDETGQLMHAL
+238 DSRDETGQLMHAL

-257 LISIVGQV
+257 LVSIVGQV
-265 RAGTDAIST
+265 RAGTESIGT
-274 ASSEIAAGNLDLS
+274 ASSQIAAGNLDLS

-333 KGGAVVSEVVSTMGS
+333 KGGVVVSEVVSTMGS

-396 EVRNLAQRSSQAA
+396 EVRNLAQRSAAAA

-417 DSVQKVEAGSQLV
+417 DSVEKVEAGSQLV

-455 DASDEQR
+455 DASEEQR
-462 TGIEQVNQA
+462 AGIEQVNQA
-471 IGQMDQVTQ
+471 VGQMDQVTQ
-480 QNAALVEQAAAA
+480 QNAALVEEAAAA

-508 LFKLDAAQQYAA
+508 LFKLDATQQYAA
-520 DSVSSKV
+520 ANAAANTANTANAANAARVSG
-527 VRTAAARPAQSA
+527 AARPVA
-539 APATRR
+539 APAAVKSATR
-545 TLGPASASGPVP
+545 
-557 AHAAQSA
+557 
-564 AAGARTVAGQAAKVA
+564 
-579 QPDPVRA
+579 
-586 SKPRAPA
+586 RAPA
-593 TTGADEWEEF
+593 PAVAVPARTAMAEAARSRTPKAPVASGADEWEEF